1 MTTWG
6 AFWIGL
12 GIMLGGIAIG
22 IGLADF
28 GSYLRNGLVQGAALL
43 GNQAKYEAEDDE

>member
-12 GIMLGGIAIG
+12 GIMVGGVTIG

-28 GSYLRNGLVQGAALL
+28 GSYLRHGLIQAAALL
-43 GNQAKYEAEDDE
+43 AKQAKYEGADE